1 MLGYDY
7 ICMHGF
13 PTTFSLCNSLNKRFP
28 RIPVFGRVPGF
39 PFTVPF
45 SIWVW
50 GFRFSPTEV
59 SMGMETRTEE

>member
-28 RIPVFGRVPGF
+28 RIPVSGGCQVFRLRF
-39 PFTVPF
+39 H
-45 SIWVW
+45 
-50 GFRFSPTEV
+50 FRFGLGVPVQPNGSV
-59 SMGMETRTEE
+59 HGNGNQN